1 MSKRKGYSKEFKE
14 GAVGQVMREGRS
26 VAEVADSLGISRW
39 SLYTWL
45 GAAKNEGKDA
55 FRGHGT
61 RTAAEHEVHE
71 LKQRIRVLEE
81 EKAILKKAAT
91 YFAKNL
97 G

>member
-1 MSKRKGYSKEFKE
+1 MRKRQGYSKEFKE
-14 GAVGQVMREGRS
+14 GAVRQVTVDGRS
-26 VAEVADSLGISRW
+26 VAEVAEGLGVSRW
-39 SLYTWL
+39 SLYEWL
-45 GAAKNEGKDA
+45 KAARTDGADA
-55 FRGHGT
+55 FRGNGN
-61 RTAAEHEVHE
+61 RTAAEQEIHE

>member
-1 MSKRKGYSKEFKE
+1 MSTRKGYSKEFKE
-14 GAVGQVMREGRS
+14 GAVRQVLREGRA
-26 VAEVADSLGISRW
+26 VGEVADSLGVSRW

-45 GAAKNEGKDA
+45 KAARTEGKDA
-55 FRGHGT
+55 FRGQGN
-61 RTAAEHEVHE
+61 RSAAEQEVHE

-91 YFAKNL
+91 FFAKNL